1 MKKLN
6 LGMTAAAWLTVTGL
20 AGCAGPAQH
29 APGGVP
35 HPNHQH
41 QNTLT
46 PAQQADEALAARVR
60 QALAADPRVGSA
72 SLTVKVINSVVELGG
87 VPKDVPA
94 RDLAVRI
101 AERGYGVKRVFN
113 NMAF

>member
-6 LGMTAAAWLTVTGL
+6 LWMAAAAWLTVASL
-20 AGCAGPAQH
+20 AGCAGPARH
-29 APGGVP
+29 TPGGIP
-35 HPNHQH
+35 HPHQH
-41 QNTLT
+41 PNALT

-101 AERGYGVKRVFN
+101 AERVYGVKSVFN